1 MTTESARLVGLLAE
15 LADFFEPNDLS
26 ASSII
31 RQAAALLRSQAE
43 ELERLRGAL
52 AKATEPTWFYHP
64 DNTEICQFGIWDVID
79 YYDLM
84 PGKHVCEV
92 ECARSLPSVWC
103 TVHVLTG
110 EEKDA
115 METDESWLVTE
126 HATEQAARAA
136 LEETKA
142 APEQE
147 QGSG

>member
-1 MTTESARLVGLLAE
+1 MTEVERLAE
-15 LADFFEPNDLS
+15 RLLDLVS
-26 ASSII
+26 NFTKESYRETLTNS
-31 RQAAALLRSQAE
+31 AALLRAQAE